1 MRKGM
6 RRQDAIIQSWPFYR
20 GFGEISRVGDSIMT
34 KIRVFGEKAKE
45 LATQFGL
52 TFDDHPFGLANQVII
67 RLDSV
72 EGRDIVEVE
81 L

>member
-1 MRKGM
+1 MRM
-6 RRQDAIIQSWPFYR
+6 TII
-20 GFGEISRVGDSIMT
+20 
-34 KIRVFGEKAKE
+34 KVFGEEAKK

-52 TFDDHPFGLANQVII
+52 TFDEHPFGLAKRVII